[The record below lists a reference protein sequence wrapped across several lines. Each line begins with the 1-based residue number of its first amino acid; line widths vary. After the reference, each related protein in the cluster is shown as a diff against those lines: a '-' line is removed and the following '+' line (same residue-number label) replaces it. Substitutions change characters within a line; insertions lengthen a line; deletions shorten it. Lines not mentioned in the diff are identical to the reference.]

1 MSKRTYI
8 ILAICLLIIAGSI
21 GAYWYLRKKQKA
33 SDAGADQTLP
43 SAGDQRADSDPVLK
57 MGSRGENVKK
67 LQQFLHEK
75 LVLAPIYD
83 KPNPVCN
90 GKTLDSLVID
100 GIFGEK
106 TECACQWWYG
116 KTSVKLSEIPDGT
129 LS

>member
-1 MSKRTYI
+1 MNKRTYI

-21 GAYWYLRKKQKA
+21 GAYWYLRRKQKA
-33 SDAGADQTLP
+33 SDAGEDQTLP
-43 SAGDQRADSDPVLK
+43 SAGDQRAGFDPVLK
-57 MGSRGENVKK
+57 MGSRGVNVKK

-106 TECACQWWYG
+106 TECVCQWWYG